1 MLQNNQYWV
10 VRTSGDPLA
19 LANFFR
25 EQVHAVDPDVA
36 ASNVRSMDQ
45 YLSLTVAPRR
55 FNLELL
61 SIFAFAALALSLAGI
76 YGVISYSVSQR
87 AHEIGVRIAMGAQ
100 RIHILKMVMHDG
112 IKPVITGLGIG
123 ILGILALSKVMAG
136 MVFAVS
142 ASDPAVVA
150 GVTLLFSGVAFVAL
164 YVPARRATKID
175 PLMSLRYE

>member
-1 MLQNNQYWV
+1 
-10 VRTSGDPLA
+10 
-19 LANFFR
+19 
-25 EQVHAVDPDVA
+25 
-36 ASNVRSMDQ
+36 
-45 YLSLTVAPRR
+45 
-55 FNLELL
+55 
-61 SIFAFAALALSLAGI
+61 
-76 YGVISYSVSQR
+76 
-87 AHEIGVRIAMGAQ
+87 MGAQ